1 MKTRVVVTR
10 RPNEVV
16 VEECEVRPGDNEVL
30 VKTYMSSI
38 CGTDKN
44 YSEGKMPREVLV
56 EQVSGNNE
64 AHHKYPLKM
73 GHEAAGEIV
82 EVGKNVTDFKVGDKV
97 MSFGWYNT
105 MADYFVAPVVHNG
118 YGVVKVPD
126 GMSMESASLGEPTAC
141 AVYAGMQSGVE
152 LGDTVVVVGV
162 GFAGQV
168 IAQVVKKMG
177 AAKVICVD
185 IVDGKLE
192 LAKKMG
198 ADIVLNSVKDDV
210 VGTILKET
218 NNQGADV
225 VIEVAGNDKAIQLC
239 SDVLKHG
246 GIMGLYSWVLEPAS
260 LFINRWHND
269 GFDIRTLAIM
279 HRIKID
285 RLWWIEKTLQ
295 NVANGMIK
303 IDPLISHVFN
313 LEDAPEAFRT
323 ACGNPDACKVML
335 RCN

>member
-10 RPNEVV
+10 KPHDVA
-16 VEECEVRPGDNEVL
+16 VENCELKVGDNEVL
-30 VKTYMSSI
+30 VKTYMASI

-44 YSEGKMPREVLV
+44 YSLGMMPRETLV
-56 EQVSGNNE
+56 EQVSTNNE
-64 AHHKYPLKM
+64 AHHQYPLPM

-118 YGVVKVPD
+118 YGVVKVPE
-126 GMSMESASLGEPTAC
+126 GMSMEAASLGEPTAC

-152 LGDTVVVVGV
+152 LGDVVVVVGV

-185 IVDGKLE
+185 VVDGKLE

-198 ADIVLNSVKDDV
+198 ADLVLNPNHDDV
-210 VGTILKET
+210 AAAVLKET
-218 NNQGADV
+218 NNEGADV
-225 VIEVAGNDKAIQLC
+225 VIEVAGNDTAIQMC
-239 SDVLKHG
+239 SDLLKHG
-246 GIMGLYSWVLEPAS
+246 GILGLYSWVLEKSS
-260 LFINRWHND
+260 LYINRWHND
-269 GFDIRTLAIM
+269 GFDIRTLALM

-285 RLWWIEKTLQ
+285 RPWWIYKTLQ
-295 NVANGMIK
+295 NVANGMIQ
-303 IDPLISHVFN
+303 IDPLISHVFD
-313 LEDAPEAFRT
+313 LADAPKAFDV
-323 ACGNPDACKVML
+323 ACNDPSACKVML
-335 RCN
+335 KP

>member
-1 MKTRVVVTR
+1 MQSRIVVTKK
-10 RPNEVV
+10 PNEVV
-16 VEECEVRPGDNEVL
+16 LENVDLEVGDNEVL

-44 YSEGKMPREVLV
+44 YSLGKMPREVLI
-56 EQVSGNNE
+56 EQAASNNE
-64 AHHKYPLKM
+64 AHHAYPLKM

-118 YGVVKVPD
+118 YGVVKVPE
-126 GMSMESASLGEPTAC
+126 GISMESASLGEPTAC
-141 AVYAGMQSGVE
+141 AIYAGMQSGVE
-152 LGDTVVVVGV
+152 LGDVVVVVGV
-162 GFAGQV
+162 GFAGQI

-185 IVDGKLE
+185 IIDGKLE

-198 ADIVLNSVKDDV
+198 ADIVLNASKDDV
-210 VGTILKET
+210 EGVVMKET
-218 NNQGADV
+218 NNLGADV

-246 GIMGLYSWVLEPAS
+246 GIMGLYSWVLEPTS
-260 LFINRWHND
+260 LYINRWHND
-269 GFDIRTLAIM
+269 GFDIRTLALM

-285 RLWWIEKTLQ
+285 RIWWIEKTLQ
-295 NVANGMIK
+295 NVANGMIH
-303 IDPLISHVFN
+303 IDPLISHVFSLDN
-313 LEDAPEAFRT
+313 APEAFRVS
-323 ACGNPDACKVML
+323 CEDPNACKVML
-335 RCN
+335 KS

>member
-1 MKTRVVVTR
+1 MKTRVVVTK
-10 RPNEVV
+10 RPNELVL
-16 VEECEVRPGDNEVL
+16 EECDIRPGDNEVL

-56 EQVSGNNE
+56 EQVAGNNE
-64 AHHKYPLKM
+64 AHHSYPLKM

-82 EVGKNVTDFKVGDKV
+82 EVGKNVTGFKVGDKV

-105 MADYFVAPVVHNG
+105 MADYFVAPVVSNG
-118 YGVVKVPD
+118 YGVVKVPG
-126 GMSMESASLGEPTAC
+126 GMSMEAASLGEPTAC
-141 AVYAGMQSGVE
+141 AIYAGMQSGVE

-168 IAQVVKKMG
+168 ITQVVKRMG

-198 ADIVLNSVKDDV
+198 ADIVLNPDKDDV
-210 VGTILKET
+210 VAKVLEET

-225 VIEVAGNDKAIQLC
+225 VIEVAGNDTAIQLC

-246 GIMGLYSWVLEPAS
+246 GIMGLYSWVLEPAK

-269 GFDIRTLAIM
+269 GFDIRTLALM
-279 HRIKID
+279 HRIKLD

-295 NVANGMIK
+295 NVANGLVQ
-303 IDPLISHVFN
+303 IDPLISHVFD
-313 LEDAPEAFRT
+313 LKDAVKAFDV
-323 ACGNPDACKVML
+323 ACNDPSACKVML
-335 RCN
+335 KP